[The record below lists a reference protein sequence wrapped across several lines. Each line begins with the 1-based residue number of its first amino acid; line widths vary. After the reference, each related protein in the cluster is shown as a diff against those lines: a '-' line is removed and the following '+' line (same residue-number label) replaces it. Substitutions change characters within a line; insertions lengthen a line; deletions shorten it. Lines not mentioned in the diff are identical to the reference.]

1 MKKTILL
8 FSAIFLLWSCNNE
21 TNNTTIPQNSASIY
35 KKESVLGISKHFSG
49 ILTEKYSNG
58 QLKKVT
64 CYKDGTKNGLEKV
77 YYENGKIKLEGNYK
91 NNIEDGSFKTYYQNG
106 NLNIDTEFKNGLPN
120 NLFSKYH
127 LNGNLA
133 LKGIYKEGKLHG
145 EWKTYYFNGE
155 IESEKNMTMVLILEN
170 GKPIMKMAV

>member
-58 QLKKVT
+58 QLKKSHA
-64 CYKDGTKNGLEKV
+64 
-77 YYENGKIKLEGNYK
+77 IKMVQK
-91 NNIEDGSFKTYYQNG
+91 MV
-106 NLNIDTEFKNGLPN
+106 
-120 NLFSKYH
+120 
-127 LNGNLA
+127 
-133 LKGIYKEGKLHG
+133 
-145 EWKTYYFNGE
+145 WKKF
-155 IESEKNMTMVLILEN
+155 
-170 GKPIMKMAV
+170 IMKMEKLN